1 VTNQDSL
8 DIYASAWS
16 RWSRIIQSDDKN
28 YRVPW
33 FRTPFD
39 FPDPDML
46 CPCFA
51 NSTRIDDIYICG
63 KEEEIDGPFGV
74 LGSASPFWRIGNLP
88 ITGSMRFDSADVAT
102 LIEDGRWE
110 AVALHEMGHVLGL
123 GSRWN
128 SLKDEKDD
136 GSVDFNGT
144 NAQKVWQDDWGC
156 TGLPPIERDGGAGTA
171 GGHWDEATLDNELMT
186 GWINS
191 GTSNPLSNLTIAA
204 LQDQGYS
211 QVDYGQADFY
221 DYTTLQNKNCCSGS
235 RRALRGGNNAARPPH
250 RAVSSS
256 SLARAKAVDY
266 GKQKLNNQK
275 LPDGVPREKNGAT
288 YVGDQF
294 VQVLYIEDD
303 GSIQDVVVT
312 PND

>member
-1 VTNQDSL
+1 
-8 DIYASAWS
+8 
-16 RWSRIIQSDDKN
+16 
-28 YRVPW
+28 
-33 FRTPFD
+33 
-39 FPDPDML
+39 ML

-63 KEEEIDGPFGV
+63 KEEEIDGLFGV
-74 LGSASPFWRIGNLP
+74 LGSAGPDWTLGNLV
-88 ITGSMRFDSADVAT
+88 IAGSMRFDSVDAAWYLANEPD
-102 LIEDGRWE
+102 EWE
-110 AVALHEMGHVLGL
+110 AVILHEMGHVLGI
-123 GSRWN
+123 GTMWDTA
-128 SLKDEKDD
+128 SLINEISTTDW
-136 GSVDFNGT
+136 DFNGA

-211 QVDYGQADFY
+211 SVDYGQADPY
-221 DYTTLQNKNCCSGS
+221 DPGCS
-235 RRALRGGNNAARPPH
+235 RRGLRGGDNGARRRRRAADPN
-250 RAVSSS
+250 

-266 GKQKLNNQK
+266 GKQKLNKRK
-275 LPDGVPREKNGAT
+275 LPDGVPREQNGLT
-288 YVGDQF
+288 YIGDQYLE
-294 VQVLYIEDD
+294 VLYIDDD

-312 PND
+312 PEN